1 MDTYYFFEEELITKM
16 HSSFINRFN
25 LDQACAAELALEIIE
40 MFKMSNT
47 NLTELTPFYYQ

>member
-16 HSSFINRFN
+16 HSSFISRFN
-25 LDQACAAELALEIIE
+25 LDHACAAELALEIIE

-47 NLTELTPFYYQ
+47 NLNELTPFYYQ